1 MKEKLA
7 TNWHLMNMI
16 ECRFNNL
23 QLLRH
28 CFISF
33 SSLTYRRSSNSDDC
47 FDSDS
52 DSNTQHIRE
61 IIPIIITL
69 IDYSINCISTG
80 VGGLFR
86 VSMKLSIVWFTSTA
100 AWKDWNICAHSE
112 WTTTRL
118 QNNSELIFVYA
129 EEKLQMKIRWRFEL
143 SNRKVDLELCSIE
156 NIFTSRNIF
165 FFN

>member
-112 WTTTRL
+112 RRRIDSRTI
-118 QNNSELIFVYA
+118 QNWFSCTQKKNYNWKFVGG
-129 EEKLQMKIRWRFEL
+129 L
-143 SNRKVDLELCSIE
+143 N
-156 NIFTSRNIF
+156 
-165 FFN
+165 